1 MDRYELYLVV
11 VAEELFP
18 TAGGWEFEMATAGFK
33 MHLKLSL
40 GKPTVTISSMGPRAP
55 DIFKSLLQRK
65 ATLIT
70 ADEINQKDL
79 IGNAGMPAGQP

>member
-1 MDRYELYLVV
+1 MDRYELHLVV

-55 DIFKSLLQRK
+55 GIFKSAAK
-65 ATLIT
+65 
-70 ADEINQKDL
+70 K
-79 IGNAGMPAGQP
+79 GNFNYCR